1 MTPDSQI
8 VKTRFHRYALD
19 VTAGKAVACKF
30 VKQACQRYLSDLSD
44 ERFEFRLDRVAH
56 AVRFIGVLKHFS
68 GMANNKPFKLEDWQ
82 LFIVANLV
90 GWYWIGTGKRRFNE
104 AYVSIARKNG
114 KTALFAALM
123 IYFLIADGEPDAT
136 VLISA
141 NSREQATRVDF
152 QMVRGFLQKLDP
164 NGKTVKAQRNQ
175 VKVAKTTNMMYV
187 TASDASKLDGYNIS
201 ACLVDEYHEADTSE
215 VKDVLKTAM
224 GNRRNPLQC
233 VVTTRGFDMSKPCFA
248 LDQYAQQVL
257 GGEKQDDALFAMI
270 FTLDEGD
277 DWHDPSVWP
286 KANPNIGVTT
296 SAQYIAGELAKANA
310 STSDEINFRTKLMNQ
325 WVESKTIWI
334 SDDRIVEHM
343 VPLDFEQFKGLP
355 CYVGIDLAA
364 VSDITSVSFLWS
376 IDGKYHFKVMNYLPS
391 DALASKENSV
401 RYREFD
407 MRGELVIFPDS
418 NVTDYDRILEDLK
431 RINRITPIYLI
442 SYDQWN
448 STQMII
454 NATNYGFNCMPFS
467 QSLSSFNRPTKEFE
481 RAMLSGN
488 VVMDRNECVRWAF
501 RNVLIK
507 TDAHENQQIIKATA
521 MSKIDPAVSM
531 MMALVGY
538 LTNMMPVFSGI

>member
-164 NGKTVKAQRNQ
+164 KGKTVKAQRNQ

-257 GGEKQDDALFAMI
+257 SGEKQDDALFAMI

-277 DWHDPSVWP
+277 DWHDPAVWP
-286 KANPNIGVTT
+286 KANPNLGVTV

-364 VSDITSVSFLWS
+364 VSDITSVSFLWP
-376 IDGKYHFKVMNYLPS
+376 IEGKYHFKVLNYLPS

-521 MSKIDPAVSM
+521 MSKIDPVVSM
-531 MMALVGY
+531 MMALGGY

>member
-1 MTPDSQI
+1 MSTACDI
-8 VKTRFHRYALD
+8 TKARWHTYALD
-19 VTAGKAVACKF
+19 VIEGRVVACKF
-30 VKQACQRYLSDLSD
+30 VRQACQRYLNDLTD
-44 ERFEFRLDRVAH
+44 DRLELRIDRIAH
-56 AVRFIGVLKHFS
+56 CVRFIKMLQHFS
-68 GMANNKPFKLEDWQ
+68 GVANGKPFILEPWQ
-82 LFIVANLV
+82 LFIVANIV
-90 GWYWIGTGKRRFNE
+90 GWYWKSTGKRRFNE
-104 AYVSIARKNG
+104 AYISIARKNG

-123 IYFLIADGEPDAT
+123 IYFLLADGEPDAT

-164 NGKTVKAQRNQ
+164 KGKTVKAQRNQ
-175 VKVAKTTNMMYV
+175 VKVAKMTNMMYV

-201 ACLVDEYHEADTSE
+201 ACLVDEYHEAVTSE

-233 VVTTRGFDMSKPCFA
+233 VVTTRGFDMSKPCFS

-257 GGEKQDDALFAMI
+257 SGEKGDDALFAMI
-270 FTLDEGD
+270 FTLDDDD
-277 DWHDPSVWP
+277 DWRDPSVCA
-286 KANPNIGVTT
+286 KANPNLGVTV
-296 SAQYIAGELAKANA
+296 SKQYISGELAKAMV
-310 STSDEINFRTKLMNQ
+310 TTTDEINYRTKLMNQ

-334 SDDRIVEHM
+334 SDEKIAGAMEPIGWER
-343 VPLDFEQFKGLP
+343 FKDVP
-355 CYVGIDLAA
+355 CYVGIDLAS
-364 VSDITSVSFLWS
+364 VSDITSVSYLWVF
-376 IDGKYHFKVMNYLPS
+376 DGKYYFKVVNYLPS
-391 DALASKENSV
+391 DALATKENSV

-407 MRGELVIFPDS
+407 MRGELTIFPDS
-418 NVTDYDRILEDLK
+418 NVTDYDRILTDIVAVNE
-431 RINRITPIYLI
+431 TSPVYLI

-454 NATNYGFNCMPFS
+454 QATNTGFNCQPFS

-481 RAMLSGN
+481 RAMLQGS

-507 TDAHENQQIIKATA
+507 TDAHENQQIIKATN

-531 MMALVGY
+531 MMALGGY
-538 LTNMMPVFSGI
+538 LTNYAGEFSGI

>member
-1 MTPDSQI
+1 MSTACDIS
-8 VKTRFHRYALD
+8 KARWHRYALD
-19 VTAGKAVACKF
+19 VVEGKTVACKF
-30 VKQACQRYLSDLSD
+30 VKQACQRYIDDLND
-44 ERFEFRLDRVAH
+44 DRLELRVDRIAH
-56 AVRFIGVLKHFS
+56 AVRFIRMLQHFS
-68 GMANNKPFKLEDWQ
+68 GTANGKPFILEPWQ
-82 LFIVANLV
+82 LFIIANIV
-90 GWYWIGTGKRRFNE
+90 GWYWSGTGKRRFNE

-123 IYFLIADGEPDAT
+123 IYFLLADGEPDAT

-152 QMVRGFLQKLDP
+152 QMVKGFLQKLDP
-164 NGKTVKAQRNQ
+164 RGKTVKAQRNQ

-257 GGEKQDDALFAMI
+257 SGEKQDDALFAMI
-270 FTLDEGD
+270 FTLDDGD
-277 DWHDPSVWP
+277 DWRDPRVWQ
-286 KANPNIGVTT
+286 KANPNLGVTV
-296 SAQYIAGELAKANA
+296 SQHYIAGELAKALA
-310 STSDEINFRTKLMNQ
+310 TTTDEINYRTKLMNQ

-334 SDDRIVEHM
+334 SDEKIM
-343 VPLDFEQFKGLP
+343 AAMKPLPWPQFEGIP
-355 CYVGIDLAA
+355 CYVGIDLAS
-364 VSDITSVSFLWS
+364 VSDITSVTYLWV
-376 IDGKYHFKVMNYLPS
+376 INGVYHFKVVNYLPS
-391 DALASKENSV
+391 DALATKENSIK
-401 RYREFD
+401 YREFD
-407 MRGELVIFPDS
+407 MRGDMQIFPDS
-418 NVTDYDRILEDLK
+418 NVTDYDQIMKD
-431 RINRITPIYLI
+431 IVAVNDSSPIMLI

-454 NATNYGFNCMPFS
+454 QATNTGFNCQPFS

-481 RAMLSGN
+481 RAMLQGS
-488 VVMDRNECVRWAF
+488 VVIDHNECTRWAF

-507 TDAHENQQIIKATA
+507 TDAHENQQIIKATN

-531 MMALVGY
+531 MMALGGY
-538 LTNMMPVFSGI
+538 LTNYAGEFSGI